1 MSIYSIIP
9 IEYSG
14 MSIITAI
21 VFFFSAFG
29 FGVVIKWMC
38 DRFDKQ
44 DEKIA
49 DHDKFV
55 EDVKEDLADNRVQY
69 AEMNGAIQ
77 QTRMIVDRIDKSV
90 LEIAKTNTKMLETLY
105 KKK

>member
-14 MSIITAI
+14 MSIITVI
-21 VFFFSAFG
+21 VLFFAAVG
-29 FGVVIKWMC
+29 GGIVLKWISE
-38 DRFDKQ
+38 RFEKQ

-49 DHDKFV
+49 EHDKFV
-55 EDVKEDLADNRVQY
+55 EDVKNDLADNRVQF
-69 AEMNGAIQ
+69 AEMNGVIQ

-90 LEIAKTNTKMLETLY
+90 SDIKMTNTKMLETLY
-105 KKK
+105 KKQ